1 MTPGSFL
8 ILVWVSL
15 VRGSVRAGPVR
26 AGPVCPGLSDARFWV
41 RVLAGEL
48 CSESFSLSC
57 DADAVRAAP
66 GTVPT
71 RWRGSGL

>member
-15 VRGSVRAGPVR
+15 VRAGSVRAGPV
-26 AGPVCPGLSDARFWV
+26 CPMPGSGSA
-41 RVLAGEL
+41 
-48 CSESFSLSC
+48 CSQVSSAFESFSLSC

>member
-15 VRGSVRAGPVR
+15 VRGSVRAGSVR
-26 AGPVCPGLSDARFWV
+26 AGPVCPMPGSGSA
-41 RVLAGEL
+41 
-48 CSESFSLSC
+48 CSQVSSAFESFSLSC

>member
-15 VRGSVRAGPVR
+15 VRGSVRAGS
-26 AGPVCPGLSDARFWV
+26 VCPMPGSGSA
-41 RVLAGEL
+41 
-48 CSESFSLSC
+48 CSQVSSAFESFSLSC